1 MDLIFVPYTEIGTL
15 CFNASNDSAIKVFG
29 TPISQ
34 SMYGYPQKNKHSYD
48 YGFFHILLSENLEFE
63 ATELF
68 PDMTDEKICLLY
80 NNVKIILN
88 PSVNITLEELKKAT
102 DDLLLDDDGEGYTS
116 KKLGLR
122 IYCPDD
128 IVEQVIIHDVDYYK
142 S

>member
-1 MDLIFVPYTEIGTL
+1 MKKEAYDKFM
-15 CFNASNDSAIKVFG
+15 KK
-29 TPISQ
+29 IS
-34 SMYGYPQKNKHSYD
+34 SEFKNVDTVKEFLLDAAELAMYGEKRVA
-48 YGFFHILLSENLEFE
+48 LE
-63 ATELF
+63 
-68 PDMTDEKICLLY
+68 K
-80 NNVKIILN
+80 
-88 PSVNITLEELKKAT
+88 LKKAT

>member
-63 ATELF
+63 AIELF
-68 PDMTDEKICLLY
+68 
-80 NNVKIILN
+80 N